1 MCHISCYVLAWTI
14 LGKLVAV
21 MEVCVQGVPVGFV
34 ESLHMVVH
42 GRCQISVGC
51 YQMYL
56 QNIKRSLSS
65 VLAIYVNIHLLVFVK
80 SVQHITILHIFYC
93 AFLLKYFSVNHNFL
107 RIPHCM
113 KIFTEFNLAIWPR
126 LVKFTELNIGEF
138 WFLNSS
144 YISYHWDI
152 LKNQM
157 LSGIWI

>member
-107 RIPHCM
+107 S
-113 KIFTEFNLAIWPR
+113 NLAQNGQIHGIKYWR
-126 LVKFTELNIGEF
+126 ILIFEFQLYKLSLRYFEKWNAKWNLN
-138 WFLNSS
+138 LAN
-144 YISYHWDI
+144 
-152 LKNQM
+152 LAK
-157 LSGIWI
+157 